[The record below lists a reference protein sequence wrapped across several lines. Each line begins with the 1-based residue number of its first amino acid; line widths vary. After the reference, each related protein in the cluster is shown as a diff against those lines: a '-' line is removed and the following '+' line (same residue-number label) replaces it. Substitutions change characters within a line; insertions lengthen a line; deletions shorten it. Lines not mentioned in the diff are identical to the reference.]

1 MSDSNKNNA
10 TNEEIKE
17 LLIIQAKEIKSFSE
31 ILIQDLIDNKK
42 SFSPFTS
49 IHRII
54 TLAFAIDR
62 ISDKKL
68 KEASDVFTK
77 HIL

>member
-1 MSDSNKNNA
+1 MSDSNRHHA

-17 LLIIQAKEIKSFSE
+17 LLIIQAKEIKAFSE

-42 SFSPFTS
+42 GFSPLTS
-49 IHRII
+49 THRII
-54 TLAFAIDR
+54 TLAFSIDR
-62 ISDKKL
+62 NSDRKL
-68 KEASDVFTK
+68 TEASDIFTK